1 MHFEF
6 LVEDRSGYEMVE
18 YLIPKIIGTNSTN
31 TFKIHPYKGC
41 GSLPKGLKANQA
53 AEKRALFNQLPRLLK
68 GYSLAFKNC
77 LDDNAVIVVCD
88 LDDKDKNTFISELNK
103 KRDDVL
109 ALSGCSL
116 NVFFCLAIE
125 EGESWLLGDW
135 DAIKKAYPRAKI
147 NVFRKYIN
155 DSICGTWE
163 ILADVVYPGGS
174 KNLKKQ
180 GHGAEGTAKSE
191 WAKKISPH
199 MNVFCNKSPS
209 FNYFKDTLD
218 RLKG

>member
-6 LVEDRSGYEMVE
+6 LVEDRSGYEMIE

-53 AEKRALFNQLPRLLK
+53 ADKRALFNQLPRLLK

-135 DAIKKAYPRAKI
+135 DAPFPLIDISAYKEIGISVDTYNKKNGLEIPFKGSAHNPLYDSWAALVAYEH
-147 NVFRKYIN
+147 YM
-155 DSICGTWE
+155 E
-163 ILADVVYPGGS
+163 
-174 KNLKKQ
+174 
-180 GHGAEGTAKSE
+180 
-191 WAKKISPH
+191 
-199 MNVFCNKSPS
+199 
-209 FNYFKDTLD
+209 
-218 RLKG
+218 